1 MISEIYKQEGI
12 NLSFNNFTFSDYS
25 IKGNK
30 GKLQQILLNLISNAK
45 DATIGK
51 EERNITLNL
60 NYVNEKLSIDIID
73 NGKGIAADIQE
84 KIFDPFFTTK
94 EVNKGTGIGLSL
106 VQTYV
111 TELNGILHVESELNK
126 GATFRIELP
135 ATQIISEDVKK
146 PA

>member
-1 MISEIYKQEGI
+1 MISEIYKQEGVT
-12 NLSFNNFTFSDYS
+12 LSFKNFTFSDYS
-25 IKGNK
+25 NKGNK

-106 VQTYV
+106 LQTYV
-111 TELNGILHVESELNK
+111 TELNGILHIESELHK
-126 GATFRIELP
+126 GTTFRIELP
-135 ATQIISEDVKK
+135 ATQIIREDVKK